1 MTSRPAW
8 NKAIAAWILYD
19 IGSSGYIFLIPGI
32 AYAIFF
38 REQVCGGGAD
48 CDGQWGLLVSL
59 TLLISGLLAPL
70 LGAIADLGN
79 LRHRLFI
86 ATTLLCGL
94 GCFALMTVQ
103 AGAMVWGV
111 LVFAATQMGYL
122 LATSLYDAYLP
133 ELATEQN
140 LGRLSGWG
148 WGLGYIGGI
157 ICYLLFQAVQ
167 NSERFNTVTESRSA
181 FLIAGIWVLALCLPA
196 LLWLPRQT
204 PRANFPLIRQSY
216 RQVWETLK
224 YLPHRP
230 HLLKFLVGFYL
241 ISDAIVTI
249 NNFLGIY
256 LTTQF
261 GLTLTEILQYGVLFN
276 LVSIP
281 ATILFGFLGDRLSA
295 HQILYSLLLLWGI
308 AVTIMVFS
316 TNPATPFVLAV
327 LLGLVFGSTQ
337 AFCRGWFARLI
348 QVNQATE
355 LFGFNALAGRL
366 ASIFGPLL
374 FGGISSLTGDQRLAM
389 ASLALFLGVGT
400 ALLSQVP
407 SSNLASAYGADR
419 ASF

>member
-1 MTSRPAW
+1 MTPRPAR
-8 NKAIAAWILYD
+8 NRAIIAWILYD

-59 TLLISGLLAPL
+59 TLLLSGLLAPL

-86 ATTLLCGL
+86 AMTLLCGL

-103 AGAMVWGV
+103 AGGILWGV
-111 LVFAATQMGYL
+111 LAFAATQMGYL

-133 ELATEQN
+133 ELGTEKT

-157 ICYLLFQAVQ
+157 ICYFLFRAVQ
-167 NSERFNTVTESRSA
+167 SAGQFNAVTESRSA

-204 PRANFPLIRQSY
+204 PRTDLPLIRQSY

-224 YLPHRP
+224 SLPQRP
-230 HLLKFLVGFYL
+230 HLLKFLIGFYL

-281 ATILFGFLGDRLSA
+281 ATILFGFLGDRFSA
-295 HQILYSLLLLWGI
+295 HRLLYGLLSLWGLAI
-308 AVTIMVFS
+308 GIMTFS
-316 TNPATPFVLAV
+316 ADPATPFVLAV
-327 LLGLVFGSTQ
+327 LLGLIFGSTQ
-337 AFCRGWFARLI
+337 AFCRGWFARLV
-348 QVNQATE
+348 QENQAAE

-366 ASIFGPLL
+366 AAIVGPLL
-374 FGGISSLTGDQRLAM
+374 FGGVSSLTGDQRLAM
-389 ASLALFLGVGT
+389 ASLALFLGIG
-400 ALLSQVP
+400 AIFLRQVP
-407 SSNLASAYGADR
+407 SSNLAQVFDSKEVD
-419 ASF
+419 F